1 MLNHAAYLV
10 LAPHQPRPVLA
21 YLALLPRHALLGCPA
36 AYQGDDDDEAQV
48 TRGNSM
54 ARKDK
59 GRLVDIEMML
69 TPNLTELG
77 TDVASRAREATQY
90 RSLFARR

>member
-1 MLNHAAYLV
+1 MK
-10 LAPHQPRPVLA
+10 
-21 YLALLPRHALLGCPA
+21 
-36 AYQGDDDDEAQV
+36 
-48 TRGNSM
+48 
-54 ARKDK
+54 RKDK

-77 TDVASRAREATQY
+77 TVASRAREATGACLNVLLEIASDSEAPRSARIKAAKILSQY